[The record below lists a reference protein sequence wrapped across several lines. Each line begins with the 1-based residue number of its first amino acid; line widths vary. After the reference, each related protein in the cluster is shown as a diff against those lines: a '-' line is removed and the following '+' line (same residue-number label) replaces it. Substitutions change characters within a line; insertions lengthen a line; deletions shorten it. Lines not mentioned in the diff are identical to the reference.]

1 MVRHKQ
7 PASLFAT
14 THKWVARYIGD
25 RLVNSGYDTP
35 SKQTLTT
42 VRLKL
47 RPYFMEHLPASLRAT
62 LLEHTGAHLLEKSLA
77 AGVDCDYGKSV
88 LHLLYLLLSPDVRK
102 LKVTLCCYYGCRD
115 LEKVLGCIKRNGV
128 SLEYLELARTSL
140 LRMDP
145 LQFSNVLNSATRL
158 STLVVRNICSDAMLK
173 LIGNHCSSLQVLIIA
188 NSKQVTDLG
197 VESLC
202 CRVSIK
208 DKGQAEVDTGDR
220 TDIDRGVRIGERC
233 GEPTVK
239 LVQHPLL
246 LHQEF
251 SRSVDSLGCVGFS
264 TWRAFRNRF
273 QTCLKQ
279 GPTGSYGSGTHEVLL
294 EVKQVLQPI
303 CLSLRTLDITDT
315 SITNVGLHMLCRKVQ
330 NLNSL
335 GEYSISDSFLR
346 SLCVVS
352 SLQMDKFPL
361 LSLHARKV
369 SYTGMYNLVHVFG
382 NIKSLTCWEPMFD
395 IWDLSYLPLLR
406 QLTLIRVRY
415 SEPVLNS
422 IIHYFENCKGAKHLE
437 KICLEF
443 IVQDQDT
450 QDIPVLYSVPEVD
463 VSKIFHRCEHL
474 KVFIIE
480 FKDSLQ
486 ATPSLGYSSYNNP
499 RNVTRA
505 CFQSLAHVQFG
516 QMVQNSVVSV
526 ILGNCPNL
534 VNFHANHCPDLG
546 DANLSEALPI
556 EKAATRGKLRCFYIY
571 EAPLLTENSFYTILE
586 AFPNLRQ
593 FGNLSRWRVNCE
605 GIQQIVRSI
614 RDNNLEVEILCGSH
628 WFQSSCE
635 KEVTI

>member
-1 MVRHKQ
+1 MVRHKE
-7 PASLFAT
+7 PGSLFAT
-14 THKWVARYIGD
+14 TQKWVSRYIGD

-35 SKQTLTT
+35 SQQTLNI
-42 VRLKL
+42 VRSKL
-47 RPYFMEHLPASLRAT
+47 RPYFIEYLPASLRAT
-62 LLEHTGAHLLEKSLA
+62 LLEETGAHLLEKSLA

-115 LEKVLGCIKRNGV
+115 LESVLRCIKKNGV
-128 SLEYLELARTSL
+128 SLEYLELARSSL

-145 LQFSNVLNSATRL
+145 LQFRNVLTSATKL
-158 STLVVRNICSDAMLK
+158 TTLVVRNICSDAMLK
-173 LIGNHCSSLQVLIIA
+173 LIGAHCTTLQVLIIA
-188 NSKQVTDLG
+188 NSKQVTDFG
-197 VESLC
+197 IESLC

-208 DKGQAEVDTGDR
+208 DKVDGDVSDKGDGLLGLSR
-220 TDIDRGVRIGERC
+220 QTGERM
-233 GEPTVK
+233 GEETFK

-246 LHQEF
+246 LHEEF

-279 GPTGSYGSGTHEVLL
+279 GSTGGYGSGQHEVLV

-315 SITNVGLHMLCRKVQ
+315 SITNVGLHMLCRKIQ

-395 IWDLSYLPLLR
+395 IWDLSYLPILR
-406 QLTLIRVRY
+406 HLTLIRVRY
-415 SEPVLNS
+415 SEPVLSS

-443 IVQDQDT
+443 IVQDQDS
-450 QDIPVLYSVPEVD
+450 QDIPVLYIPEVD
-463 VSKIFHRCEHL
+463 VSKIFHRCEAL

-499 RNVTRA
+499 RNVMRA

-546 DANLSEALPI
+546 DSNLSEALPI
-556 EKAATRGKLRCFYIY
+556 EKAGSRGKLRCFYIY

-586 AFPNLRQ
+586 AFPNLSQ

-614 RDNNLEVEILCGSH
+614 RDTNLEVEILCGSH